1 MLGLLAGSSC
11 LTVLPRLTRAQD
23 TAAPAD
29 PAAAP
34 AADAAPAGTP
44 FSFDDLSARMQALAG
59 EAYKAPEGP
68 SGFVADLDYDDYQ
81 NIRFLPERA
90 VWHET
95 GARFQLHA
103 FHLGW
108 LFKQPVQVF
117 EVAEG
122 MAHPLTFSTD
132 DFDYMN
138 GLSEKIPEH
147 AALSGVAGMR
157 LTAPMNRPDIYDEV
171 VAFLGASYFRA
182 LGRGNAYGLSA
193 RGLALNTGLSSG
205 EEFPRFSNFYIDRPA
220 AGQGT
225 IAVYATLESQSLTGA
240 YRFLITPGADTRM
253 EVTARLYLREDVE
266 QIGMAPL
273 TSMFLFGPGDM
284 GDFDDYRP
292 RVHDSD
298 GLTLINADGRRFW
311 RPLNNPPR
319 LANSYIGSRSPRAF
333 GLMQRNRAFS
343 DQLDAGAAYERRPS
357 CLIEPIGDWGAGTV
371 RLVEIPSD
379 KETNDNIVAF
389 WVPEAQPKAGEALE
403 FSYRMHWGDLP
414 PDDTVNTAHVLR
426 TLAGHGGVSG
436 GEAVEDQRKFV
447 IDFAG
452 GLMAELPADA
462 AVKPQ
467 VTVKNGDLV
476 EAILSKIPGR
486 DTWRLVIEVA
496 AANGAVVELQAHV
509 EGFDRV
515 LTETWINQ
523 WIKA

>member
-1 MLGLLAGSSC
+1 MLALLAGSSC
-11 LTVLPRLTRAQD
+11 LTVLPRLARAQD
-23 TAAPAD
+23 TTTPAD

-34 AADAAPAGTP
+34 APDAAPA
-44 FSFDDLSARMQALAG
+44 FSFDELSAQMQRLAT
-59 EAYKAPEGP
+59 EDYTAPGGP
-68 SGFVADLDYDDYQ
+68 SGFIADLGYDDYQ

-108 LFKQPVQVF
+108 LFKQPVQIF

-122 MAHPLTFSTD
+122 QAHPLTFSTD

-138 GLSEKIPEH
+138 GLRDKIPEH

-157 LTAPMNRPDIYDEV
+157 LTAPMNRPDVYDEV

-182 LGRGNAYGLSA
+182 LGRDNAYGLSA
-193 RGLALNTGLSSG
+193 RGLTLNTGLASG
-205 EEFPRFSNFYIDRPA
+205 EEFPRFSNFYVDRPA
-220 AGQGT
+220 QGQGT
-225 IAVYATLESQSLTGA
+225 ITVYATMESRSLAGA
-240 YRFLITPGADTRM
+240 YRFVITPGSDTVM
-253 EVTARLYLREDVE
+253 EVTARLYMRNDVE

-298 GLTLINADGRRFW
+298 GLTLINADGRCFW
-311 RPLNNPPR
+311 RPLNNPSK

-343 DQLDAGAAYERRPS
+343 EQLDAGAAYERRPS
-357 CLIEPIGDWGAGTV
+357 CRIEPIGDWGPGTV

-389 WVPEAQPKAGEALE
+389 WVPETQPKAGEALE

-414 PDDTVNTAHVLR
+414 PDETSDTAYVLR

-447 IDFAG
+447 VDFAG
-452 GLMAELPADA
+452 GLLSELPADA
-462 AVKPQ
+462 AVEPQ
-467 VTVKNGDLV
+467 VTIENGELV

-486 DTWRLVIEVA
+486 DTWRLVIEVSA
-496 AANGAVVELQAHV
+496 SDGAVVELQAHV
-509 EGFDRV
+509 EGFNRI